1 MTLKKF
7 NYLLISILICIF
19 EIGLSGTVR
28 GKEIVEMKHKSKH
41 TIFLIHGIGGNKKHF
56 GKMDKALKSVLN
68 GKNEDVEYSIVNV
81 EYDTGNDNKTPYDF
95 AKDINTIIQK
105 TTASGL
111 FQKQDKI
118 SLIMHSQGGLVGSI
132 WLFQSMQSTPGY
144 ATPKIITHVD
154 SFITLATPFWGAKT
168 AQWGSEIKSLAKRL
182 GTDLPLPFGQKEL
195 EQMSFG
201 SDMIYDFRQAMI
213 NPEFKPIID
222 YLKKNIRFLNIVGVA
237 DVLNPLGIFI
247 SGSKKYEDDG
257 AVPLSSARFDFLYL
271 KSLKDQYEQGDRV
284 LLKENKSIEMSP
296 YIVVNALHRSPVPDL
311 KNFASIVQVTKDCI
325 NNKYCGHPS
334 FKYIVDHL
342 QGKKV
347 RQRDE
352 KLGDFKTFLIDI
364 NVQLPKNLKFKK
376 EDVKI
381 EFFKLDG
388 GSLKDSNI
396 EISHALELNSEG
408 KRFSDDEPH
417 HLRAYYMGSIKRFLP
432 HRENAILLK
441 ISMEGLRSRF
451 IEVKLKESYSTFI
464 EVNLINKT
472 I

>member
-1 MTLKKF
+1 MKIIKISS
-7 NYLLISILICIF
+7 LIFIF
-19 EIGLSGTVR
+19 GISLCGIVR
-28 GKEIVEMKHKSKH
+28 GEESMEMKHKSKH
-41 TIFLIHGIGGNKKHF
+41 TIFLIHGIGGNKTHF
-56 GKMDKALKSVLN
+56 GEMDKALKSVLN
-68 GKNEDVEYSIVNV
+68 RKGEEVEYSVVNV

-105 TTASGL
+105 TTASGK

-144 ATPKIITHVD
+144 ATPEIIAQVD

-182 GTDLPLPFGQKEL
+182 GSDLPLPFGQKEL

-222 YLKKNIRFLNIVGVA
+222 YLRKNIRFLNIVGVA

-247 SGSKKYEDDG
+247 SGSEKYEDDG
-257 AVPLSSARFDFLYL
+257 AVPLSSARFNFLYL
-271 KSLKDQYEQGDRV
+271 KSLKDHYEQGDRV
-284 LLKENKSIEMSP
+284 RLKETQSIEMSP

-311 KNFASIVQVTKDCI
+311 KNFSGIAQITKDCI
-325 NNKYCGHPS
+325 RNEYCEHPS

-342 QGKKV
+342 RGKKV
-347 RQRDE
+347 SQRDE

-364 NVQLPKNLKFKK
+364 NVQLPKDRKFKK
-376 EDVKI
+376 EDVEMK
-381 EFFKLDG
+381 FFKLDG

-432 HRENAILLK
+432 HRENVVLLK
-441 ISMEGLRSRF
+441 ISAEGLKTRF

-464 EVNLINKT
+464 EVNLLKKRVL
-472 I
+472 